1 MPTQIPGYRCLLI
14 FVTLRDIYNIKMA
27 KRKQANKKRCTY
39 NQISNNQQKTS
50 LKKSTRSQEQDLDD
64 ELNTELNE
72 LNTSSVSIPKKQI
85 EGFPTKT
92 ELFNLIRQIDPTM
105 SDKLL
110 NDTINQMKNNPE
122 LNNIL
127 GMNEMLQNL

>member
-1 MPTQIPGYRCLLI
+1 
-14 FVTLRDIYNIKMA
+14 MA